1 MKSSKSVWS
10 RLVMTFAAACL
21 LMFVTT
27 VPVKADSS
35 NNIPLVKDIKQTD
48 ATTTSADISWSCP
61 GKDVLFI
68 VETSDQISAGYRPYN
83 NRPQASASIKL
94 TKLSA
99 GKACYVRITPVR
111 VRYERDGLFGKT
123 QQVKGTTSQP
133 FRVVTEPDTKPEKIT
148 HTKSSTDTIS
158 VKWSAVPGA
167 DVYQVIYSQS
177 GTTNEF
183 TKETTG
189 TSVTLKKLSK
199 DARYTI
205 QVRAGMK
212 YTDGR
217 GRAWGNVTTK
227 YDVPVKPTKVEGV
240 KVNGYYQNLSKI
252 NITNKAK
259 TCADGYQYQLYT
271 AYKGQAKETQ
281 VKSISVNQNNPSS
294 SNRVSANMK
303 VSALNKHNFYKV
315 RVRAYSL
322 NSKNEKIYGVWSSW
336 KYVSPQPDVTKK
348 QKVKKGIKIKW
359 DKINGADNYVVY
371 VSTKK
376 DSGYKKFQTTGK
388 NSTTITKYGK
398 NKLKSGKTYYFY
410 VVAQKKVDNKYLSG
424 KAGNATKRWSMTY

>member
-1 MKSSKSVWS
+1 MKKSSKSVWS
-10 RLVMTFAAACL
+10 RFVMTLAAAFL
-21 LMFVTT
+21 LMLVTT

-35 NNIPLVKDIKQTD
+35 VPLVADMKQTD
-48 ATTTSADISWSCP
+48 ASTTSAGISWSCP
-61 GKDVLFI
+61 GSEVRFK
-68 VETSDQISAGYRPYN
+68 VEMSEQMSSGYWTYKES
-83 NRPQASASIKL
+83 QSSASITL
-94 TKLSA
+94 TKLGA
-99 GKACYVRITPVR
+99 GKVYYVRITPFK
-111 VRYERDGLFGKT
+111 YNIEGWNKYT
-123 QQVKGTTSQP
+123 KVKGTTSRP
-133 FRVVTEPDTKPEKIT
+133 LRVVTAPDSTPASLT
-148 HTKSSTDTIS
+148 HVKSSTDTIK

-167 DVYQVIYSQS
+167 DVYQVVYSQS
-177 GTTNEF
+177 GTANEF

-189 TSVTLKKLSK
+189 TSVTLKNLSK

-205 QVRAGMK
+205 KVRAGKK
-212 YTDGR
+212 YTDGT
-217 GRAWGNVTTK
+217 GRAWGNYHTK
-227 YDVPVKPTKVEGV
+227 YDVPVKSTKVEGI
-240 KVNGYYQNLSKI
+240 KVSGYYQNLSKI
-252 NITNKAK
+252 SITNKAK
-259 TCADGYQYQLYT
+259 ACADGYQYQLYT
-271 AYKGQAKETQ
+271 AYKGQDKETK
-281 VKSISVNQNNPSS
+281 VKSITVNQNNPGS
-294 SNRVSANMK
+294 SNQVSASMK
-303 VSALNKHNFYKV
+303 ISALKNHNFYKV

-424 KAGNATKRWSMTY
+424 KAGNATKRWSMTYKK

>member
-1 MKSSKSVWS
+1 MKKSSKSVWS
-10 RLVMTFAAACL
+10 RFVMTFAAAFL
-21 LMFVTT
+21 LMLVTT

-35 NNIPLVKDIKQTD
+35 VPLVADMKQTD
-48 ATTTSADISWSCP
+48 ASTTSAGISWSCP
-61 GKDVLFI
+61 GSDIRFK
-68 VETSDQISAGYRPYN
+68 VEWSNQMSTGYHDYN
-83 NRPQASASIKL
+83 TRTQSSASVTL
-94 TKLSA
+94 AKLSA
-99 GKACYVRITPVR
+99 GN
-111 VRYERDGLFGKT
+111 
-123 QQVKGTTSQP
+123 
-133 FRVVTEPDTKPEKIT
+133 
-148 HTKSSTDTIS
+148 
-158 VKWSAVPGA
+158 
-167 DVYQVIYSQS
+167 VYQVVYSQS
-177 GTTNEF
+177 GTANEF

-217 GRAWGNVTTK
+217 GRAWGPGTTK

-240 KVNGYYQNLSKI
+240 KVKGYYQNLSKI

-271 AYKGQAKETQ
+271 AYKGQDKETK

-294 SNRVSANMK
+294 SNMVSANMK

-376 DSGYKKFQTTGK
+376 
-388 NSTTITKYGK
+388 N
-398 NKLKSGKTYYFY
+398 YYFY
-410 VVAQKKVDNKYLSG
+410 VEPQKKVGNKYVSG
-424 KAGNATKRWSMTY
+424 LAGNANYCWSLKYKK

>member
-1 MKSSKSVWS
+1 MKKSSKSVWS
-10 RLVMTFAAACL
+10 RFVMTFAAAFL
-21 LMFVTT
+21 LMLVTT
-27 VPVKADSS
+27 VPVKADS
-35 NNIPLVKDIKQTD
+35 NVPLVTDMKQTD
-48 ATTTSADISWSCP
+48 ASTTSAGISWSCP
-61 GKDVLFI
+61 GSEVRFKI
-68 VETSDQISAGYRPYN
+68 EMSEQMSDGYWTYKEI
-83 NRPQASASIKL
+83 QSSASITL
-94 TKLSA
+94 TKLGA
-99 GKACYVRITPVR
+99 GKVYYVRITPFKYNIEGWNKYTKVM
-111 VRYERDGLFGKT
+111 
-123 QQVKGTTSQP
+123 GTTSQP
-133 FRVVTEPDTKPEKIT
+133 LRIVTAPDTASATLT
-148 HTKSSTDTIS
+148 HTKSSTNTIGL
-158 VKWSAVPGA
+158 KWSEVPGA
-167 DVYQVIYSQS
+167 DVYQVVYSQS

-189 TSVTLKKLSK
+189 TSVTLKNLSK

-205 QVRAGMK
+205 KVCAGKK
-212 YTDGR
+212 YTDGT
-217 GRAWGNVTTK
+217 GRAWGLGTTK
-227 YDVPVKPTKVEGV
+227 YGVPVKPTKVEGV
-240 KVNGYYQNLSKI
+240 KVKGYYQNLSKI

-271 AYKGQAKETQ
+271 AYKGQNKETK
-281 VKSISVNQNNPSS
+281 VKSITVNQNNPGS
-294 SNRVSANMK
+294 SNQVSASMK
-303 VSALNKHNFYKV
+303 LSALKNHNFYKV

-322 NSKNEKIYGVWSSW
+322 NSKDEKIYGVWSSW

-348 QKVKKGIKIKW
+348 QKVNKGIKVNW
-359 DKINGADNYVVY
+359 DKIKGADRYVVY